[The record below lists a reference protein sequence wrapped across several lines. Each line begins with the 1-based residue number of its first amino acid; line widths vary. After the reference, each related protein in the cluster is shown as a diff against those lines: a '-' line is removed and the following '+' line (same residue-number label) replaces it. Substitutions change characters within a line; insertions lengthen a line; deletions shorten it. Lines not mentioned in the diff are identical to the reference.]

1 MSRAEQFQ
9 PLPNEL
15 AERWMRF
22 TKHDRVYF
30 PMLVV
35 KEDAICEGWVVKR
48 GRSTVFCEAEMIGA
62 ASGKLIARSV
72 LTYNVSVVRT

>member
-1 MSRAEQFQ
+1 
-9 PLPNEL
+9 
-15 AERWMRF
+15 
-22 TKHDRVYF
+22 
-30 PMLVV
+30 V

>member
-1 MSRAEQFQ
+1 MHVQYISA
-9 PLPNEL
+9 L
-15 AERWMRF
+15 
-22 TKHDRVYF
+22 
-30 PMLVV
+30 V